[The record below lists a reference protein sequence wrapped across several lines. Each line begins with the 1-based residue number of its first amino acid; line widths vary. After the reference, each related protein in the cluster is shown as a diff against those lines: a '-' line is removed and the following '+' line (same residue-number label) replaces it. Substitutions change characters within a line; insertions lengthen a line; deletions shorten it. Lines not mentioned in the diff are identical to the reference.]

1 MTDSKTQDTAA
12 AGAASTDECGL
23 GIDQT
28 AGDTLVLRL
37 RGPWTIKSEIPSSRS
52 VLERI
57 GSLPD
62 IKIIKFNTTELTEW
76 DSRLLTF
83 LLKIIGSSHA
93 EGSGEGAGTDISIN
107 KGGLPEGVLK
117 LLGLASAVP
126 ERAGDRRGGAS
137 TPFFARVGSATM
149 DLGASIVELLAFIGE
164 ALPAFL
170 RMISGRAR
178 FRRGDFFRT
187 IQEVGV
193 NALPIV
199 SLISL
204 LLGLI
209 LAFVGA
215 IQLRTFGAETYV
227 ADLVAVAMVRE
238 MAAIMTGIVIA
249 GRTGAA
255 FAARLGTMEVN
266 EEIDALRTLGISPME
281 FLVMPRMLALTLMM
295 PLLCLY
301 ADIMG
306 IIGGLIVGV
315 GALGLNPTEYFNRTR
330 AAVGLND
337 LFIGIFMGIVFGAL
351 IALSGC
357 LKGMHCGKSSSAV
370 GLATTSAVVTG
381 IVSIIVA
388 TALIT
393 ILTDVLGI

>member
-1 MTDSKTQDTAA
+1 MTDSKTQDTASA
-12 AGAASTDECGL
+12 EATSTDGCGL
-23 GIDQT
+23 SFERNADN
-28 AGDTLVLRL
+28 TLVLRL

-52 VLERI
+52 VLEHIR
-57 GSLPD
+57 SLPD
-62 IKIIKFNTTELTEW
+62 IKVIRFNTTELTEW

-83 LLKIIGSSHA
+83 LLKIIGRSHA
-93 EGSGEGAGTDISIN
+93 EGTGEGAGADISIN
-107 KGGLPEGVLK
+107 KEGLPGGVLK

-126 ERAGDRRGGAS
+126 ERAGDRRGHTS
-137 TPFFARVGSATM
+137 TPFFAGVGAATM
-149 DLGASIVELLAFIGE
+149 ELGSSLIALLTFIGE

-215 IQLRTFGAETYV
+215 IQLKTFGAETYV

-255 FAARLGTMEVN
+255 FAAQLGTMEIN

-301 ADIMG
+301 ANIMG

-337 LFIGIFMGIVFGAL
+337 LFIGIFMGIVFGVL

-357 LKGMHCGKSSSAV
+357 LKGMNCGKSSSAV